1 MSFAKF
7 CFIYWKR
14 HELTEIFETMNA
26 LSQELRTRGKN
37 DRKIKKLRDFFYVQ
51 EMVVLLFTSIFGV
64 TELSIDFVCVL
75 IFTDPLQLVIPMQ
88 IEPNKMLTGPST
100 EYWIAY
106 ASEWVLI
113 PFVTLVITT
122 CDVML
127 GNIYNQL
134 ILHLEVL
141 QHDIRSLNEE
151 NQVSTEDMTK
161 KYCEFI
167 QTYQSLQRLNKRFE
181 KCLRPFFINNILGT
195 VLVTTFTCVEMGIM
209 VNVSWKE
216 CLKPLLYFLFTSFPF
231 FYWCWLGNRVQEKV
245 KKLSK
250 LLSIL
255 FLKYIHSP
263 PNWPRSRLSTKY
275 SAAIHQSRS
284 CSCYSLT
291 WYRDR
296 CQ

>member
-1 MSFAKF
+1 MSGYPRVSVITEWGKFIDVLAGIEMSFAKF

-14 HELTEIFETMNA
+14 HELTGIFKTMNA
-26 LSQELRTRGKN
+26 LSQGLRKRGKN
-37 DRKIKKLRDFFYVQ
+37 DRKIKKIRDDFYVQ

-75 IFTDPLQLVIPMQ
+75 IFTDPLQLVVPMQ
-88 IEPNKMLTGPST
+88 IEPNKILTGPST

-106 ASEWVLI
+106 ASQWVLI

-141 QHDIRSLNEE
+141 QYDIRLLNG
-151 NQVSTEDMTK
+151 NDDVSTEDMIK
-161 KYCEFI
+161 KFCEFI
-167 QTYQSLQRLNKRFE
+167 KTYQSLQQLNKRFE

-209 VNVSWKE
+209 VNVSWME

-245 KKLSK
+245 KKL
-250 LLSIL
+250 
-255 FLKYIHSP
+255 
-263 PNWPRSRLSTKY
+263 TK
-275 SAAIHQSRS
+275 
-284 CSCYSLT
+284 
-291 WYRDR
+291 
-296 CQ
+296 